1 MKKSK
6 EKIFQNIINNEIKK
20 IIEKLFIEDNFN
32 KLKSL
37 KNSKEKQINK
47 EIDSLSKPS
56 TKKNKN
62 KKNEIIEEE
71 KKDEIMN
78 CHFFYLQN

>member
-1 MKKSK
+1 MIYKSICFSVDDIYFLVKNMKKSK

-56 TKKNKN
+56 NKKNKS
-62 KKNEIIEEE
+62 
-71 KKDEIMN
+71 
-78 CHFFYLQN
+78 